1 MEEGLCQLVAFL
13 FLNDGL
19 DPVGEDEGMM
29 EFYTE
34 EERQQLRQTQLS
46 SQQSLEDE
54 SIPSD
59 VKLRQYF
66 KFCIETDQ
74 SVYGEGFRL
83 AARAYA
89 SIGMQELLYYVALN
103 HDFPPD
109 NIS

>member
-1 MEEGLCQLVAFL
+1 LCQLVAFL

-19 DPVGEDEGMM
+19 DPVEEDEGMIG
-29 EFYTE
+29 FYAE
-34 EERQQLRQTQLS
+34 EERQK
-46 SQQSLEDE
+46 QSLEDE

-89 SIGMQELLYYVALN
+89 SMGMQELLYYVALN

-109 NIS
+109 NFS